1 MDTMAK
7 PSRQAVF
14 IELVF
19 DGTKLASGTGFFMR
33 GASGINY
40 LVTNRHNVTGKNQIN
55 GKCISVNGGIP
66 NEVIVHF
73 RATDPTASSTIQQPQ
88 SLFDCGSALWFEHPT
103 LGEKADFVALEIEIP
118 EGAEFLPFDPSQP
131 GDDIFIEP
139 AEPVSVVGFPFGLVA
154 GGSFPVWAT
163 GFIATDPEID
173 FEGLPLM
180 LIDCRTRQGQSGSP
194 VVAYRAG
201 GTYAQGPGRLAIADG
216 HACKFLGIYSG
227 RINDESDLGKVW
239 KAAAICELMNT
250 I

>member
-1 MDTMAK
+1 MDTIAK

-14 IELVF
+14 IELAF
-19 DGTKLASGTGFFMR
+19 DGTKLASGTGFFMS
-33 GASGINY
+33 GASGADY
-40 LVTNRHNVTGKNQIN
+40 LVANRHNVTGKNQTN
-55 GKCISVNGGIP
+55 GKCISNNGGIP
-66 NEVIVHF
+66 NEVVVHF
-73 RATDPTASSTIQQPQ
+73 RARDVIDAPTIQHRQPLLDGD
-88 SLFDCGSALWFEHPT
+88 SVLWFEHPT
-103 LGEKADFVALEIEIP
+103 LGEKADFVALQIVIP
-118 EGAEFLPFDPSQP
+118 EGAEYLPFDPSQL
-131 GDDIFIEP
+131 GDEIFIEP

-201 GTYAQGPGRLAIADG
+201 GTYAKGPGRLTIADG

-227 RINDESDLGKVW
+227 RINDKSDLGKVW
-239 KAAAICELMNT
+239 KAAAICELMKA